1 MTVLFFIAVLLAWPT
16 YGISILAYIGL
27 IFFMANQKTKSN
39 IHYSNENKA
48 IARIQN
54 GEERFPSWISDMNE
68 VEIFMVT
75 VQQLTE
81 RKGVPLAYFSAYFK
95 QPREHK
101 AILYYCGALELEGS
115 SFIEQQVSSS
125 ELIVKIYHKFSA
137 SSDND
142 IKVQFIEGN
151 AISETPDVQC
161 SLGDMYEYGKGINR
175 NYERA
180 EHWYSVSSSRGYAKA
195 LEKLANL
202 KVKHII

>member
-16 YGISILAYIGL
+16 YGISILVYIGL
-27 IFFMANQKTKSN
+27 IFFMANQKAKSN
-39 IHYSNENKA
+39 IHFSNENRA

-54 GEERFPSWISDMNE
+54 GEERFPSWVNDTNE
-68 VEIFMVT
+68 VEIFLTT

-95 QPREHK
+95 QPMEHRS
-101 AILYYCGALELEGS
+101 IFYYCGALELEGS

-125 ELIVKIYHKFSA
+125 ELIIKIFHKFSA
-137 SSDND
+137 YSNND
-142 IKVQFIEGN
+142 EKIQFIEGN

-180 EHWYSVSSSRGYAKA
+180 EHWYSVSFSRGYTKA
-195 LEKLANL
+195 SEKLANL